1 MSIIYKRLQNT
12 HARCKWNSF
21 ECGNKVQRSQRLNLI
36 QSLKEKPRQ
45 TVSVKRTDVHFC
57 RRIGVR
63 RRTWSGVDEVRNSLT
78 SRSDEQA
85 DGIVVCFVVCR
96 SSLHFCASLPSSTF
110 NAQGDIGDGVTF
122 SFRNDSLSFCLF
134 CLESILCWDFFFF
147 FWLGRNCCLVNVEL
161 TNLWIHDF

>member
-21 ECGNKVQRSQRLNLI
+21 ECGNKVQRSQRLNLV

-45 TVSVKRTDVHFC
+45 TVPVKRTDVHFC

-63 RRTWSGVDEVRNSLT
+63 RRTWSGVDEVRNSRVTLWWA
-78 SRSDEQA
+78 SRRN
-85 DGIVVCFVVCR
+85 CCLFCR
-96 SSLHFCASLPSSTF
+96 LPLLHFCASLPSSTF
-110 NAQGDIGDGVTF
+110 NAQGDIDDGVTF

-134 CLESILCWDFFFF
+134 CLESILCWDFFFSF
-147 FWLGRNCCLVNVEL
+147 GWVE
-161 TNLWIHDF
+161 IVV

>member
-36 QSLKEKPRQ
+36 QSSKEKPRQ
-45 TVSVKRTDVHFC
+45 TVPIKRTDVHFC

-96 SSLHFCASLPSSTF
+96 CCIFARLSPRRRSTRKVTLATGSLF
-110 NAQGDIGDGVTF
+110 
-122 SFRNDSLSFCLF
+122 LF
-134 CLESILCWDFFFF
+134 ETTRWVFVCFVLKAYFVGTFFF
-147 FWLGRNCCLVNVEL
+147 LLVG
-161 TNLWIHDF
+161 

>member
-1 MSIIYKRLQNT
+1 MLIIYIRLQNT
-12 HARCKWNSF
+12 HARSKWNFF

-45 TVSVKRTDVHFC
+45 TVPVKRTDVHLVAASVC
-57 RRIGVR
+57 AGEREAASTKSATRA
-63 RRTWSGVDEVRNSLT
+63 

-110 NAQGDIGDGVTF
+110 NAQGDIDDGVTF
-122 SFRNDSLSFCLF
+122 SFFETTRWVFVCFVLKAHFVGTF
-134 CLESILCWDFFFF
+134 VKFFF
-147 FWLGRNCCLVNVEL
+147 LIG
-161 TNLWIHDF
+161 